1 MIGIDEGSGEWY
13 DGELLGLCVFVFRM
27 TGIDGGSGEWC
38 DGELLGLSVCVFRM
52 TGIDGVVVSEVTVNC

>member
-1 MIGIDEGSGEWY
+1 MVVVVRVS
-13 DGELLGLCVFVFRM
+13 DGELLGLSVCVFRM

-52 TGIDGVVVSEVTVNC
+52 TGIDGGSGESEVTVNC